1 MPELVDH
8 RPLTHASPR
17 CCWQIHPNRLNPG
30 LNPSGPCKARET
42 KPTKLKLLTGTARAH
57 RINPHEPQPK
67 VARPKAPGHLT
78 EAALA
83 EWDRIIVELVALG
96 ILTNLDRGAL
106 AAYCQAYG
114 RWSAAEKALARMADH
129 DAVTDGLIVKT
140 KSGNLIQNP
149 LVGAAN
155 KAMADM
161 VRYAAEFGLTPSART
176 RVTGM
181 SDAAPNPFAAFDEGF
196 A

>member
-1 MPELVDH
+1 MP
-8 RPLTHASPR
+8 PR
-17 CCWQIHPNRLNPG
+17 
-30 LNPSGPCKARET
+30 GPKT

-57 RINPHEPQPK
+57 RLNPHEPQPD
-67 VARPKAPGHLT
+67 VARPDAPEHLT
-78 EAALA
+78 DAARA
-83 EWDRIIVELVALG
+83 EWDRVAVELMALG
-96 ILTNLDRGAL
+96 ILTHLDRGAL

-114 RWSAAEKALARMADH
+114 RWNAAETALARMAAR

-176 RVTGM
+176 RVVGM
-181 SDAAPNPFAAFDEGF
+181 SEAGPNPFAELDEFF

>member
-1 MPELVDH
+1 M
-8 RPLTHASPR
+8 APR
-17 CCWQIHPNRLNPG
+17 
-30 LNPSGPCKARET
+30 GPKT
-42 KPTKLKLLTGTARAH
+42 KPTKLKLLTGTARSH
-57 RINPHEPQPK
+57 RLNPQEPQPQ
-67 VARPKAPGHLT
+67 VAHPDAPDHLT
-78 EAALA
+78 DLA
-83 EWDRIIVELVALG
+83 RSEWDRVVVDLVTLG
-96 ILTNLDRGAL
+96 ILTDLDRGAL

-114 RWSAAEKALARMADH
+114 RWSAAETALARMAAR

-176 RVTGM
+176 RVAGM
-181 SDAAPNPFAAFDEGF
+181 SEAGPNPFAELDEFF

>member
-1 MPELVDH
+1 MP
-8 RPLTHASPR
+8 PR
-17 CCWQIHPNRLNPG
+17 GPKTKPTNLKLLSGTARSHRLNP
-30 LNPSGPCKARET
+30 NEP
-42 KPTKLKLLTGTARAH
+42 KPEIAQ
-57 RINPHEPQPK
+57 PEPPE
-67 VARPKAPGHLT
+67 HLT
-78 EAALA
+78 DAASE
-83 EWDRIIVELVALG
+83 EWARIVVELVTLR
-96 ILTNLDRGAL
+96 ILTHLDRGAL

-114 RWSAAEKALARMADH
+114 RWSAAETALARMAAR
-129 DAVTDGLIVKT
+129 DAVTDGLIIKT

-176 RVTGM
+176 RVAGM
-181 SDAAPNPFAAFDEGF
+181 SDAGPNPFAELDEFF

>member
-1 MPELVDH
+1 M
-8 RPLTHASPR
+8 APR
-17 CCWQIHPNRLNPG
+17 
-30 LNPSGPCKARET
+30 GPKPT
-42 KPTKLKLLTGTARAH
+42 PTKLKLLTGTARRH
-57 RINPHEPQPK
+57 RLNAHEPRPETAQPD
-67 VARPKAPGHLT
+67 PPDHMT
-78 EAALA
+78 EAART
-83 EWDRIIVELVALG
+83 EWDRVVVDLVALG
-96 ILTNLDRGAL
+96 ILTDLDRGAL

-114 RWSAAEKALARMADH
+114 RWSAAETALARMAER

-176 RVTGM
+176 RVAGM
-181 SDAAPNPFAAFDEGF
+181 SDAGPNPFAELDEFFG
-196 A
+196 

>member
-1 MPELVDH
+1 M
-8 RPLTHASPR
+8 APR
-17 CCWQIHPNRLNPG
+17 
-30 LNPSGPCKARET
+30 GPKT
-42 KPTKLKLLTGTARAH
+42 KPTNIKILTGTARSH
-57 RINPHEPQPK
+57 RINPDEPKPE
-67 VARPKAPGHLT
+67 VATPDAPEHLT
-78 EAALA
+78 DAARA
-83 EWDRIIVELVALG
+83 EWDRVVVDLVTLR
-96 ILTNLDRGAL
+96 ILTDLDRGPL

-114 RWSAAEKALARMADH
+114 RWSAAETALARMAAK
-129 DAVTDGLIVKT
+129 DAVTDGLIIRT

-176 RVTGM
+176 RVSGL
-181 SDAAPNPFAAFDEGF
+181 DAAAAPNPFAALDDWC

>member
-1 MPELVDH
+1 MP
-8 RPLTHASPR
+8 PR
-17 CCWQIHPNRLNPG
+17 
-30 LNPSGPCKARET
+30 GPKT
-42 KPTKLKLLTGTARAH
+42 KPTNLKILTGTARSH
-57 RINPHEPQPK
+57 RLNPNEPKPEIAQPE
-67 VARPKAPGHLT
+67 PPDHLT
-78 EAALA
+78 DAARG
-83 EWDRIIVELVALG
+83 EWDRIVVDLMALG
-96 ILTNLDRGAL
+96 ILTHLDRGAL

-114 RWSAAEKALARMADH
+114 RWSAAETALARMAAR

-176 RVTGM
+176 RVAGM
-181 SDAAPNPFAAFDEGF
+181 SDAGPNPFAELDEWSF
-196 A
+196 

>member
-1 MPELVDH
+1 M
-8 RPLTHASPR
+8 APR
-17 CCWQIHPNRLNPG
+17 
-30 LNPSGPCKARET
+30 GPKT
-42 KPTKLKLLTGTARAH
+42 KPTNLKLLTGTARAH
-57 RINPHEPQPK
+57 RLNPHEPQPD
-67 VARPKAPGHLT
+67 VARPDAPEHLT
-78 EAALA
+78 DAARA
-83 EWDRIIVELVALG
+83 EWDRIVVDLLALG
-96 ILTNLDRGAL
+96 ILTDLDRGAL

-114 RWSAAEKALARMADH
+114 RWSAAETALARMAER

-176 RVTGM
+176 RVAGLSDTG
-181 SDAAPNPFAAFDEGF
+181 PNPFAELDEFF

>member
-1 MPELVDH
+1 MP
-8 RPLTHASPR
+8 PR
-17 CCWQIHPNRLNPG
+17 
-30 LNPSGPCKARET
+30 GPKT

-57 RINPHEPQPK
+57 RLNPHEPQPV
-67 VARPKAPGHLT
+67 VARPDAPEHLT
-78 EAALA
+78 DAARE
-83 EWDRIIVELVALG
+83 EWERVVVELLAQG
-96 ILTNLDRGAL
+96 ILTHLDRAAL

-114 RWSAAEKALARMADH
+114 RWSAAETALARMAAR

-140 KSGNLIQNP
+140 RSGNLIQNP

-161 VRYAAEFGLTPSART
+161 VRYAAEFGMTPSART
-176 RVTGM
+176 RVACLD
-181 SDAAPNPFAAFDEGF
+181 DAAANSFGELDEWL

>member
-1 MPELVDH
+1 MP
-8 RPLTHASPR
+8 PR
-17 CCWQIHPNRLNPG
+17 
-30 LNPSGPCKARET
+30 GPKT
-42 KPTKLKLLTGTARAH
+42 KPTNLKILTGTARAH
-57 RINPHEPQPK
+57 RLNPNEPKPEIAQPE
-67 VARPKAPGHLT
+67 PPEHLT
-78 EAALA
+78 DAARE
-83 EWDRIIVELVALG
+83 EWDRVAVELVTLG
-96 ILTNLDRGAL
+96 ILTHLDRGAL

-114 RWSAAEKALARMADH
+114 RWSAAETALARMAER
-129 DAVTDGLIVKT
+129 DAVTEGLIVKT

-176 RVTGM
+176 RVAGI
-181 SDAAPNPFAAFDEGF
+181 SEAGPDAFSKFDEWL